1 MYPGLLGEIV
11 HAMKPHSEASS
22 AGIAAEV
29 LIGLGNFIGRGV
41 FTRVGNT
48 IHRGNEFLLL
58 VGHTASGKG
67 EAFSAADYLLTGAGR
82 PYDVKSGVS
91 SGEGIVHHVRD
102 DAKGVD
108 KNGQLVTIDHGVT
121 EKRLLLRE
129 AEGSRV
135 LKMCNRDGSV
145 LSPTLRNAWDGA
157 SPLATLTKHNAERA
171 TGAHVSI
178 CAEITPADLRRHLD
192 DVEVA
197 NGFANRF
204 LYVAVAR
211 WKDIPNPQ
219 PLPDAEVIRLT
230 NRLAAVVKHAED
242 IAQDVT
248 LRGELTR
255 TPAADARFSRVYG
268 DLRREHPGLTGALLA
283 RGAPHVVRLSLLF
296 AVLDQARAID
306 VPHLDAALAW
316 WEFCKQS
323 VALIFADRTGDRTA
337 DRIQLEMLPGERKTF
352 SQIRDNLFAG
362 KVTASALKDAVELLV
377 ALGRV
382 RLHKQRGTRGR
393 PAMVVERL
401 GGGGHGAAPDR
412 EPGEDDG
419 DDDGEGRA

>member
-11 HAMKPHSEASS
+11 VAMRPHAEASS
-22 AGIAAEV
+22 AGIAAELLV
-29 LIGLGNFIGRGV
+29 GLGNWIGRGV

-48 IHRGNEFLLL
+48 IHRGNEFLLV
-58 VGHTASGKG
+58 VGPTTSAKG
-67 EAFSAADYLLTGAGR
+67 EAFGAADYLLTGAAR
-82 PYDVKSGVS
+82 PYEVRTGVS

-102 DAKGVD
+102 ETRGVD
-108 KNGQLVTIDHGVT
+108 KKGDAITIDPGVS

-129 AEGSRV
+129 SEGSRL

-145 LSPTLRNAWDGA
+145 LSPTLRDAWDGA

-204 LYVAVAR
+204 LYVAVER
-211 WKDIPNPQ
+211 WTDIANPR
-219 PLPDAEVIRLT
+219 PLPQADYIRLT
-230 NRLAAVVKHAED
+230 NRLSAVIQHAD
-242 IAQDVT
+242 RIVQDVA
-248 LRGELTR
+248 LCGELTR
-255 TPAADARFSRVYG
+255 TPAADVSFSRVYG
-268 DLRREHPGLTGALLA
+268 DLRREHPGLAGALLA
-283 RGAPHVVRLSLLF
+283 RGAPHVVRLSVLF
-296 AVLDQARAID
+296 AVLDQTSAID

-316 WEFCKQS
+316 WDFCTRS

-337 DRIQLEMLPGERKTF
+337 DRIQLEMLPGERKTY
-352 SQIRDNLFAG
+352 SEIRADLFG
-362 KVTASALKDAVELLV
+362 GSLTAAALRDALELLV

-382 RLHKQRGTRGR
+382 RLHKQRSGGRGR
-393 PAMVVERL
+393 PSDVVERL
-401 GGGGHGAAPDR
+401 SDDGVGNGAARDR
-412 EPGEDDG
+412 EPGEDD
-419 DDDGEGRA
+419 DDA